1 MDDKQNYITIK
12 EYARVKDVSVSAV
25 YKRLNGSLKDYVK
38 EVDGKKFLDSKVL
51 EDEGIKVFNP
61 SSTVEEV
68 RVEEVETQSIQ
79 PSNEELNI
87 LKSELEAKNKLIE
100 SLMGQIIEK
109 DKAILEQNRRMTEQT
124 EQLMKLLEQSNTL
137 NYNNQM
143 LLAEKNGAIDNNIT
157 EEIQDEKRGFFGWKR
172 KR

>member
-1 MDDKQNYITIK
+1 MDNNQSYITIK
-12 EYARVKDVSVSAV
+12 EYARIKDVSVSAV

-38 EVDGKKFLDSKVL
+38 EVDGKKLLDSKVL
-51 EDEGIKVFNP
+51 EDEGLKVLNP
-61 SSTVEEV
+61 SSTQVEK
-68 RVEEVETQSIQ
+68 VEEVEEKGFQ

-87 LKSELEAKNKLIE
+87 LKSELEVKNKLIE
-100 SLMGQIIEK
+100 NLMEQIAEK

-143 LLAEKNGAIDNNIT
+143 LLAEKNGTIDNNIT
-157 EEIQDEKRGFFGWKR
+157 EEIQEEKRGFFGWKR